1 MGNSSINGENSYVKL
16 PEGTFF
22 AFAGHIW
29 TPLGTRRRKVPLSF
43 FENLANLNSGARRLD
58 DLDLERRAGA
68 GWALG
73 CAPEGMFL
81 KQPPKKTRE
90 NCRSFLV
97 EIYVQ

>member
-1 MGNSSINGENSYVKL
+1 MSIFNSYASL

-29 TPLGTRRRKVPLSF
+29 TPLGTRRKVPLSF

-68 GWALG
+68 EGLWDAPRKG
-73 CAPEGMFL
+73 CF
-81 KQPPKKTRE
+81 
-90 NCRSFLV
+90 
-97 EIYVQ
+97 